1 MMRSATHR
9 VPVTGVRS
17 ILSEIA
23 PTLSLAPRGRIWLVR
38 LLGLLSAAVFVLLI
52 MAHGGQFVR
61 AIERPLKAGWHLV
74 ALAAA
79 LEAGSVAGYVFLLH
93 RVVARASPRL
103 SLKDSYDMTLG
114 GAAATRLLPTAGLGG
129 AAVTVWALRARGVR
143 ASEITE
149 RLLAFL
155 LLLYGVFISALLA
168 SGAALAFGLV
178 SARHGRVLGMLGAT
192 IACAVVATV
201 AILFGAPSVAAG
213 ALGRVGVR
221 RRRLA
226 SAGRWGVEQLPILR
240 ASLGRS
246 WRELRRPHPE
256 LLGGTAYWGLDI
268 GVLIIMLHAFGVE
281 QPLAP
286 VVLAYFLGATFNLVP
301 LPGSLSSG
309 LTGCLIAMGSP
320 AAATIAAVLA
330 YRALAVWT
338 PAVPGIVSLARLRTS
353 VGAWRIDAVDNPA
366 ALSPSLPVSDTMVA
380 R

>member
-1 MMRSATHR
+1 
-9 VPVTGVRS
+9 
-17 ILSEIA
+17 
-23 PTLSLAPRGRIWLVR
+23 
-38 LLGLLSAAVFVLLI
+38 
-52 MAHGGQFVR
+52 
-61 AIERPLKAGWHLV
+61 
-74 ALAAA
+74 
-79 LEAGSVAGYVFLLH
+79 
-93 RVVARASPRL
+93 
-103 SLKDSYDMTLG
+103 
-114 GAAATRLLPTAGLGG
+114 
-129 AAVTVWALRARGVR
+129 
-143 ASEITE
+143 
-149 RLLAFL
+149 
-155 LLLYGVFISALLA
+155 
-168 SGAALAFGLV
+168 
-178 SARHGRVLGMLGAT
+178 MLGAT

-221 RRRLA
+221 RGRLA

-268 GVLIIMLHAFGVE
+268 GVLIMMLRAFGVE

-309 LTGCLIAMGSP
+309 LAGCLIAMGSP

-330 YRALAVWT
+330 YRALAVWM

-366 ALSPSLPVSDTMVA
+366 ALSPSLPVSGTMVA
-380 R
+380 G